1 MSRVPH
7 TSLRAKACAAYNLL
21 VNLSGLVGYT
31 GGHVLGN
38 FSVTKQRGEVGTGF
52 SAKLKDLLQGIADYQ
67 VVVESG
73 GRVIP
78 GGHQQFMMA
87 AKGLFDSEVAT
98 GRTWVVTGMGANAAS
113 GEMWSSTQ
121 CFFAREACRGCKTLP
136 WLGGGR
142 RRASQCRRGP
152 SRLVRMVLVESP

>member
-1 MSRVPH
+1 MSSRDYGTRLTCQSIH
-7 TSLRAKACAAYNLL
+7 AACYNLL
-21 VNLSGLVGYT
+21 VNLSDLVGYT

-52 SAKLKDLLQGIADYQ
+52 SAKLKDLLQGIADYK

-87 AKGLFDSEVAT
+87 AKGLFDNEVT
-98 GRTWVVTGMGANAAS
+98 PGRTWVVTGMGANAES
-113 GEMWSSTQ
+113 SEMWSST
-121 CFFAREACRGCKTLP
+121 
-136 WLGGGR
+136 GGR
-142 RRASQCRRGP
+142 GKTFF
-152 SRLVRMVLVESP
+152 MSPLGFWGVPL

>member
-1 MSRVPH
+1 MSSRDYDTLLCVPKCSP
-7 TSLRAKACAAYNLL
+7 TNLL

-52 SAKLKDLLQGIADYQ
+52 SAKLKDLQEGIDAYK

-73 GRVIP
+73 GRVLP

-87 AKGLFDSEVAT
+87 AKGLFDDERAP
-98 GRTWVVTGMGANAAS
+98 GRTWGVTGMGANAESA
-113 GEMWSSTQ
+113 EMWSST
-121 CFFAREACRGCKTLP
+121 
-136 WLGGGR
+136 GGR
-142 RRASQCRRGP
+142 GKTMKFFFPVALGFFGVVP
-152 SRLVRMVLVESP
+152 L

>member
-1 MSRVPH
+1 M
-7 TSLRAKACAAYNLL
+7 
-21 VNLSGLVGYT
+21 NLSGLVGYT

-52 SAKLKDLLQGIADYQ
+52 SAKLKDLLQGIEDYK

-87 AKGLFDSEVAT
+87 AKGLWDDERAP
-98 GRTWVVTGMGANAAS
+98 GRTWVVTGMGANAES
-113 GEMWSSTQ
+113 CEMFSST
-121 CFFAREACRGCKTLP
+121 
-136 WLGGGR
+136 GGR
-142 RRASQCRRGP
+142 GKSMKYFSKSLLGCFGRFSVA
-152 SRLVRMVLVESP
+152 

>member
-1 MSRVPH
+1 
-7 TSLRAKACAAYNLL
+7 

-38 FSVTKQRGEVGTGF
+38 FSVTKQRGEAGTGF
-52 SAKLKDLLQGIADYQ
+52 SAKLKDLQEGIADYK

-87 AKGLFDSEVAT
+87 AKGLWDDERAP
-98 GRTWVVTGMGANAAS
+98 GRTWAVTGMGANATS
-113 GEMWSSTQ
+113 VEIGSSTEGRGKTFS
-121 CFFAREACRGCKTLP
+121 CRLWFFGVVPL
-136 WLGGGR
+136 
-142 RRASQCRRGP
+142 
-152 SRLVRMVLVESP
+152 

>member
-1 MSRVPH
+1 
-7 TSLRAKACAAYNLL
+7 

-52 SAKLKDLLQGIADYQ
+52 SAKLKDLLDGIKDYK

-78 GGHQQFMMA
+78 GGHQQFAMA
-87 AKGLFDSEVAT
+87 AKGLWDGEVT
-98 GRTWVVTGMGANAAS
+98 PGRTWLVTGMGANTESCEVFSATQ
-113 GEMWSSTQ
+113 WSRKDHEVLFKGRLW
-121 CFFAREACRGCKTLP
+121 FF
-136 WLGGGR
+136 
-142 RRASQCRRGP
+142 
-152 SRLVRMVLVESP
+152 

>member
-1 MSRVPH
+1 
-7 TSLRAKACAAYNLL
+7 

-52 SAKLKDLLQGIADYQ
+52 SAKLKDLLQGIEDYK

-78 GGHQQFMMA
+78 GGHQQFAMA
-87 AKGLFDSEVAT
+87 AKGLWDDERAP
-98 GRTWVVTGMGANAAS
+98 GRTWVVTGMGANATSAEVLS
-113 GEMWSSTQ
+113 AT
-121 CFFAREACRGCKTLP
+121 
-136 WLGGGR
+136 GGR
-142 RRASQCRRGP
+142 GKTMKFFRNPVVSCRYMDMRGYSQPIQANAMMGY
-152 SRLVRMVLVESP
+152 SGMGY

>member
-1 MSRVPH
+1 
-7 TSLRAKACAAYNLL
+7 

-38 FSVTKQRGEVGTGF
+38 FSVTKQPGEVGTGF
-52 SAKLKDLLQGIADYQ
+52 SAKLKDLLQGIEDYK

-87 AKGLFDSEVAT
+87 A
-98 GRTWVVTGMGANAAS
+98 NAESA
-113 GEMWSSTQ
+113 EMWSST
-121 CFFAREACRGCKTLP
+121 
-136 WLGGGR
+136 GGR
-142 RRASQCRRGP
+142 GKAFFMSL
-152 SRLVRMVLVESP
+152 LVF